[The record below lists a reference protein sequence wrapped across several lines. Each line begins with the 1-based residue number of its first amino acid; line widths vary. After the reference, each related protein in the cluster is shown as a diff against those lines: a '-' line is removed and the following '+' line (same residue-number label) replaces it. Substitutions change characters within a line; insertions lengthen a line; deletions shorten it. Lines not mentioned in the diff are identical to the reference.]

1 MRKKSFIIVLLVLV
15 MSLSIFA
22 CAGGGSHN
30 GGSGDYK
37 FDDYTDFTGDDT
49 SPKLELDEGMT
60 LDGKFDET
68 AWAEADNTLTATSSH
83 STEEEPLVMNVTTHF
98 GEKALYFAFDI
109 TDNTIFVNTGRRQSR
124 NTGVELYLSSIDN
137 FTFGNGAIS
146 VRVTPDGKG
155 GGLIGYYIPSGNA
168 WSETTAKGKYAAA
181 TYIDGEI
188 NSRNGAKGYTVEL
201 ALSYDLI
208 GGKTNAVQ
216 YTASF
221 IQSRVLERDERLDN
235 TFLKG
240 TSYLQP
246 GSWIGVTE
254 NSIIRGDEKYNFLD
268 ENYVVTDADMTVD
281 GKLDDA
287 NWQTLIAEGK
297 GKAITHKA
305 SGITLTTYVHFGEN
319 GVYIGLDSDAKE
331 VWYNAERATKYNT
344 GAEVFISA
352 LGNTVLSS
360 DTALQFRFAVGGNS
374 LRYRANPNAVYPYTS
389 AYVPAKIA
397 GSVKNGG
404 EFNKAVDTENGYN
417 GVDGWQGEIF
427 VPWSA
432 FGATTPEQKS
442 QIAVYNNLYLSK
454 GDAAYNNDTEAR
466 ADGWSYLAPAEQK
479 VWGNGS
485 AEVNPQKS
493 FFRFTK
499 NDGFVFC
506 GVEVPDAVMLKN
518 ADGTF
523 TATLSPRYIDAVTSS
538 AFTTETK
545 EIVGGTFGVPGV
557 PEITADAFTQNEDGS
572 FTMTVSEDAAKKLI
586 GGKQA
591 VFRTDDIE
599 AYFNIEYIDVDSSRF
614 DAGRVKAYINFNG
627 GIDNI
632 IGDGT
637 TFVGRGTPELVKYGT
652 GSAINGYY
660 AANMKK
666 GSVKLNETVG
676 TGSFTMSAMVN
687 GDDIKNYIKS
697 ETEGGYAFII
707 FGTGNVDGNN
717 GFSLRVRKDTL
728 QVKFLGQRNRHDAV
742 LMNVSGWQRWTFLV
756 DRETAGELTYTLYL
770 DNNKVIEKTI
780 SLASD
785 VSLDVEGY
793 NTIGIGAPGCNLDGD
808 GTGGDYTDK
817 SIGLDEYVYMAGTF
831 DSKDML
837 DMIAWAN
844 EANAKYA
851 FSTDN
856 VVFDFNDVTESGYA
870 QQLRVVAYPEDGSA
884 SVNVTDVTFGA
895 EIADYITR
903 AEGADYFTLSIP
915 ADKADEFRA
924 GVRATYTYKGVTRTF
939 TVKYIALE
947 KLYLDVTEISVWK
960 KNKVGDNY
968 VFTVRVYGDSEHN
981 TIVTGA
987 NFGEWNGYATD
998 KGEGVYELTVPA
1010 NVVEGLSSVKN
1021 ITVSKGNATAAD
1033 FNFEYKSFTD
1043 AEIAAIAS
1051 SAEAYYD
1058 FNGNVTDRIGNA
1070 KTAAVK
1076 GSVAYNDENTALK
1089 LTTNVNT
1096 VGANIALGTGDFTM
1110 SFDAKIY
1117 SEFFNGNAGYELV
1130 SSGVDVGNS
1139 KATDVFQFSAH
1150 GDRGVLRI
1158 QIGDNVP
1165 NFYYNNTKGK
1175 LNLDNWQRFTFV
1187 VERGLPCDD
1196 ETQET
1201 VRTTLYLDGVMI
1213 ESKTRLMP
1221 KGAVLG
1227 NGTLYFGGNTTW
1239 TPGKTSE
1246 IDNFTFARR
1255 ALTAREIEG
1264 IDSYYEEIATAA
1276 GWHVDNVTFDFTEV
1290 TDNAPFTTA
1299 VNFTTNGSGAVT
1311 SGATFTG
1318 LPEGV
1323 EITESEG
1330 AYTLNVPYAK
1340 LGELRSGV
1348 TVTATIGGVKRTFVV
1363 KYVAL
1368 EKLYLDKTYVPMWL
1382 KNKSSDDTYKFNIGV
1397 YADSAHTIA
1406 VEGVTFDRWNSSVTY
1421 DSASKTY
1428 AFSAPASDVEN
1439 MTSAVT
1445 VTASKGDAETAEFE
1459 FEYKYLTAAEIAD
1472 IANNAEAYID
1482 FDNGKVIDKIQNK
1495 AYVVA
1500 DREAANIVD
1509 GAKYAGDKY
1518 FAANQKRTSVKL
1530 ATTLGTD
1537 SFTVSMLVN
1546 GADVRKYA
1554 LDDYLN
1560 GVPGAKAGYAFVLV
1574 GTGNVDG
1581 NSGFSVRVRSN
1592 TFQVKIGSTRKDHNA
1607 QLNKITGDWQRWTMT
1622 FDRSTEG
1629 TVKYAIYIDGV
1640 QVVNDSVAYEGSFDV
1655 SGFNTLGIGAPGCNL
1670 DGDGTGGGYTDKSIG
1685 LDDFMFVR
1693 KALSDKQI
1701 EGLDSYYGDV
1711 LKSVGWYVDN
1721 VAFDFTDVATL
1732 PEGTPFATDV
1742 NFTTN
1747 GSGAVTTGA
1756 TFTGLPEGVNISEN
1770 AGVYTLTVPTDK
1782 LDEFKEAV
1790 TVTAKIG
1797 DVERK
1802 FTIKYSPLDKLYL
1815 DKTSVSMW
1823 KKEKTATDN
1832 TYKFTV
1838 GVYADSE
1845 HTIGLDGVTFD
1856 KWNDR
1861 VTYSG
1866 NGIYTFSVLASDV
1879 EGLTSVQNIV
1889 ASRGEGVT
1897 TAEFEFEYLHIT
1909 QDEINAIAKDAK
1921 AYIDFDGDVTD
1932 AIGSNASVARGT
1944 ATYGDATKYEGD
1956 KYFAANQKNTSVK
1969 LATTLGT
1976 GSFTVSMLVN
1986 GADIKSY
1993 ANSGYAFV
2001 LVGTGNV
2008 DGNSGFSVRVRSNT
2022 FQVKIGSTRKD
2033 HNAQLNKITGDW
2045 QRWTMTFDR
2054 STEGTVKYAIYID
2067 GVQVVNDSVAY
2078 EGAFDV
2084 SGFNTLGIGAPGCNL
2099 DGDGTGGGYT
2109 NMAIGIDDFML
2120 INRVITA
2127 NEMEALDSY
2136 YNEIAAAAGWSV
2148 NDVTVKFDEVTAGEN
2163 KTVTLGF
2170 TKYATDA
2177 ITTGAMFTGLPEG
2190 VTISETAG
2198 VYTLTIPYAQLANLK
2213 NGVTVTAKIGSV
2225 ERTFTIKYV
2234 PLEKLYVSTVNFYEY
2249 EIDGGGNVTKSVR
2262 VSADEQGTVG
2272 IAEASFDGLP
2282 TGVTYVAG
2290 ATAGDYVFTVPVDK
2304 INDFVA
2310 AKVTVTYDGVT
2321 ANVNIVYTA
2330 AILKD
2335 TEVYSN
2341 IDTVSTKSSNKQGG
2355 QVFTG
2360 IDLGTDS
2367 FTVAFMADNLNKIAS
2382 GGGGYILFST
2392 GNTDVSKG
2400 INVYANSDKFRFRCA
2415 GVSGNFPIAHNLAQY
2430 TDWTHLAFTFDRS
2443 EAGKLTITA
2452 YVNYVKVGSV
2462 TKVLTADETFTYGD
2476 SKNFVVGSINGEMWA
2491 ESGAMAQTNQYNL
2504 SAAGV
2509 TIYRGV
2515 APIDAV
2521 RTYFDGY
2528 LGGMTIP
2535 ADAVQAKF
2543 TFADGTTANSV
2554 ADSSVTMTKNEN
2566 ATETVVEGKD
2576 GGDDKAIK
2584 INSKSA
2590 YYDVNGFDVST
2601 GSFAVSMDLKMD
2613 FSTALNSNGSGI
2625 VLFATTDP
2633 GATEGFAV
2641 SIRQNTIRVQINGSA
2656 NFLTI
2661 DTDSYTGKWTN
2672 ITVTFVRANGKC
2684 TVNVYVNY
2692 AFAAT
2697 SGAIDFADD
2706 KSLANSEKTGYLGI
2720 GRGTEISGM
2729 TGSNYTD
2736 GAFKWYEDNTHTIDN
2751 VTLISGAMTAENMLA
2766 LRNI

>member
-1 MRKKSFIIVLLVLV
+1 M
-15 MSLSIFA
+15 
-22 CAGGGSHN
+22 
-30 GGSGDYK
+30 
-37 FDDYTDFTGDDT
+37 
-49 SPKLELDEGMT
+49 
-60 LDGKFDET
+60 
-68 AWAEADNTLTATSSH
+68 
-83 STEEEPLVMNVTTHF
+83 
-98 GEKALYFAFDI
+98 
-109 TDNTIFVNTGRRQSR
+109 
-124 NTGVELYLSSIDN
+124 
-137 FTFGNGAIS
+137 
-146 VRVTPDGKG
+146 
-155 GGLIGYYIPSGNA
+155 
-168 WSETTAKGKYAAA
+168 
-181 TYIDGEI
+181 
-188 NSRNGAKGYTVEL
+188 
-201 ALSYDLI
+201 
-208 GGKTNAVQ
+208 
-216 YTASF
+216 
-221 IQSRVLERDERLDN
+221 
-235 TFLKG
+235 
-240 TSYLQP
+240 
-246 GSWIGVTE
+246 
-254 NSIIRGDEKYNFLD
+254 
-268 ENYVVTDADMTVD
+268 
-281 GKLDDA
+281 
-287 NWQTLIAEGK
+287 
-297 GKAITHKA
+297 
-305 SGITLTTYVHFGEN
+305 
-319 GVYIGLDSDAKE
+319 
-331 VWYNAERATKYNT
+331 
-344 GAEVFISA
+344 
-352 LGNTVLSS
+352 
-360 DTALQFRFAVGGNS
+360 
-374 LRYRANPNAVYPYTS
+374 
-389 AYVPAKIA
+389 
-397 GSVKNGG
+397 
-404 EFNKAVDTENGYN
+404 
-417 GVDGWQGEIF
+417 
-427 VPWSA
+427 
-432 FGATTPEQKS
+432 
-442 QIAVYNNLYLSK
+442 
-454 GDAAYNNDTEAR
+454 
-466 ADGWSYLAPAEQK
+466 
-479 VWGNGS
+479 WGNGS

-545 EIVGGTFGVPGV
+545 EIVGGTFGVSGV

-632 IGDGT
+632 IGVGT

-697 ETEGGYAFII
+697 ETVGGYAFVI

-728 QVKFLGQRNRHDAV
+728 QVKFLGQRNQHDAV

-756 DRETAGELTYTLYL
+756 DRETAGKLTYTLYL

-808 GTGGDYTDK
+808 GTGGGYTDK

-831 DSKDML
+831 DFKDML

-844 EANAKYA
+844 EASAKYA

-1130 SSGVDVGNS
+1130 SSGVNVGNS

-1213 ESKTRLMP
+1213 ESKTRSMP

-1299 VNFTTNGSGAVT
+1299 VNFTTNGSGA
-1311 SGATFTG
+1311 
-1318 LPEGV
+1318 
-1323 EITESEG
+1323 I
-1330 AYTLNVPYAK
+1330 
-1340 LGELRSGV
+1340 
-1348 TVTATIGGVKRTFVV
+1348 
-1363 KYVAL
+1363 
-1368 EKLYLDKTYVPMWL
+1368 
-1382 KNKSSDDTYKFNIGV
+1382 
-1397 YADSAHTIA
+1397 
-1406 VEGVTFDRWNSSVTY
+1406 
-1421 DSASKTY
+1421 
-1428 AFSAPASDVEN
+1428 
-1439 MTSAVT
+1439 
-1445 VTASKGDAETAEFE
+1445 
-1459 FEYKYLTAAEIAD
+1459 
-1472 IANNAEAYID
+1472 
-1482 FDNGKVIDKIQNK
+1482 
-1495 AYVVA
+1495 
-1500 DREAANIVD
+1500 
-1509 GAKYAGDKY
+1509 
-1518 FAANQKRTSVKL
+1518 
-1530 ATTLGTD
+1530 
-1537 SFTVSMLVN
+1537 
-1546 GADVRKYA
+1546 
-1554 LDDYLN
+1554 
-1560 GVPGAKAGYAFVLV
+1560 
-1574 GTGNVDG
+1574 
-1581 NSGFSVRVRSN
+1581 
-1592 TFQVKIGSTRKDHNA
+1592 
-1607 QLNKITGDWQRWTMT
+1607 
-1622 FDRSTEG
+1622 
-1629 TVKYAIYIDGV
+1629 
-1640 QVVNDSVAYEGSFDV
+1640 
-1655 SGFNTLGIGAPGCNL
+1655 
-1670 DGDGTGGGYTDKSIG
+1670 
-1685 LDDFMFVR
+1685 
-1693 KALSDKQI
+1693 
-1701 EGLDSYYGDV
+1701 
-1711 LKSVGWYVDN
+1711 
-1721 VAFDFTDVATL
+1721 
-1732 PEGTPFATDV
+1732 
-1742 NFTTN
+1742 
-1747 GSGAVTTGA
+1747 TTGA

-1832 TYKFTV
+1832 NYKFTV

-1897 TAEFEFEYLHIT
+1897 TAGFEFEYLYIT

-1944 ATYGDATKYEGD
+1944 ATYGDGAKYEGD

-1969 LATTLGT
+1969 LSTTLGT

-1993 ANSGYAFV
+1993 AKSGYAFV

-2033 HNAQLNKITGDW
+2033 HSAQLNKITGGW

-2054 STEGTVKYAIYID
+2054 STEGTVKYAIYLD

-2078 EGAFDV
+2078 TGSLDV

-2127 NEMEALDSY
+2127 NEIAALDSY
-2136 YNEIAAAAGWSV
+2136 YTEISAIAGWKV
-2148 NDVTVKFDEVTAGEN
+2148 DDVTVKFDEVTTGED
-2163 KTVTLGF
+2163 KTVNLNIV
-2170 TKYATDA
+2170 KYAAGA
-2177 ITTGAMFTGLPEG
+2177 ITTGATFTGLPEG

-2198 VYTLTIPYAQLANLK
+2198 VYTLTIPYEKLGELK
-2213 NGVTVTAKIGSV
+2213 AGVTVTAKVGVI
-2225 ERTFTIKYV
+2225 ERTFTVKYV
-2234 PLEKLYVSTVNFYEY
+2234 PLDTLYASTVNFYEY
-2249 EIDGGGNVTKSVR
+2249 EIDAGAAVTRTVK
-2262 VSADEQGTVG
+2262 VSADAEGTVS
-2272 IAEASFDGLP
+2272 I
-2282 TGVTYVAG
+2282 AG
-2290 ATAGDYVFTVPVDK
+2290 ATFDNLPDGVTVAAGSTAGEYVLTVPTAK
-2304 INDFVA
+2304 INELVA
-2310 AKVTVTYDGVT
+2310 SPATVSYDGVT
-2321 ANVNIVYTA
+2321 ANVTAVYNA

-2335 TEVYSN
+2335 TAVYSN

-2400 INVYANSDKFRFRCA
+2400 INVYANSSRFRFRCA
-2415 GVSGNFPIAHNLAQY
+2415 GVASNFSINYNVAQH

-2443 EAGKLTITA
+2443 VANKLTITA
-2452 YVNYVKVGSV
+2452 YVNYVKVGS
-2462 TKVLTADETFTYGD
+2462 TTQSLTTDETFTYGER
-2476 SKNFVVGSINGEMWA
+2476 KNFVVGSINGEMWA
-2491 ESGAMAQTNQYNL
+2491 ETGAMANTNQYNL

-2515 APIDAV
+2515 APIANV
-2521 RTYFDGY
+2521 EKYFKDSLYG
-2528 LGGMTIP
+2528 LELQE
-2535 ADAVQAKF
+2535 DAKF

-2554 ADSSVTMTKNEN
+2554 ADSNVTMTVSANK
-2566 ATETVVEGKD
+2566 TQTFVEGKD
-2576 GGDDKAIK
+2576 GGDDKAIQ
-2584 INSKSA
+2584 INSTSA
-2590 YYDVNGFDVST
+2590 YYDVNGFEIST
-2601 GSFAVSMDLKMD
+2601 GSFSVSMDLKMD
-2613 FSTALNSNGSGI
+2613 FINAETSETYELTEKDSGLI
-2625 VLFATTDP
+2625 LFATTDP
-2633 GATEGFAV
+2633 DATSGVSV
-2641 SIRQNTIRVQINGSA
+2641 SIRKNTIRFKVNGVMSTV
-2656 NFLTI
+2656 TI
-2661 DTDSYTGKWTN
+2661 DTDNNLNKWTN
-2672 ITVTFVRANGKC
+2672 ITISFIRGNGLC
-2684 TVNVYVNY
+2684 VANVYVNN
-2692 AFAAT
+2692 AFAGRAVFT
-2697 SGAIDFADD
+2697 VADD
-2706 KSLANSEKTGYLGI
+2706 VSLAGATAGYLGI
-2720 GRGTEISGM
+2720 GSGTAYQYAH
-2729 TGSNYTD
+2729 NV
-2736 GAFKWYEDNTHTIDN
+2736 NHTIDN
-2751 VTLISGAMTAENMLA
+2751 VRLISGKSILGFKDIVA
-2766 LRNI
+2766 

>member
-60 LDGKFDET
+60 LDGKLDET

-146 VRVTPDGKG
+146 VRVTPDGRG
-155 GGLIGYYIPSGNA
+155 GGLIGYYVPSGNA

-297 GKAITHKA
+297 GKTITHKA

-360 DTALQFRFAVGGNS
+360 DTAIQFRFAVGGNS

-389 AYVPAKIA
+389 SYVPAKIA

-404 EFNKAVDTENGYN
+404 EFNKAVDIENGYN

-427 VPWSA
+427 VPWLA

-454 GDAAYNNDTEAR
+454 GDTAYNNDTEAS

-632 IGDGT
+632 IGVGT

-697 ETEGGYAFII
+697 ETVGGYAFVI

-756 DRETAGELTYTLYL
+756 DRETAGKLTYTLYL

-808 GTGGDYTDK
+808 GTGGAYTDK

-831 DSKDML
+831 DFKDML

-939 TVKYIALE
+939 TVRYI
-947 KLYLDVTEISVWK
+947 
-960 KNKVGDNY
+960 
-968 VFTVRVYGDSEHN
+968 
-981 TIVTGA
+981 
-987 NFGEWNGYATD
+987 
-998 KGEGVYELTVPA
+998 
-1010 NVVEGLSSVKN
+1010 
-1021 ITVSKGNATAAD
+1021 
-1033 FNFEYKSFTD
+1033 
-1043 AEIAAIAS
+1043 
-1051 SAEAYYD
+1051 
-1058 FNGNVTDRIGNA
+1058 
-1070 KTAAVK
+1070 
-1076 GSVAYNDENTALK
+1076 
-1089 LTTNVNT
+1089 
-1096 VGANIALGTGDFTM
+1096 
-1110 SFDAKIY
+1110 
-1117 SEFFNGNAGYELV
+1117 
-1130 SSGVDVGNS
+1130 
-1139 KATDVFQFSAH
+1139 
-1150 GDRGVLRI
+1150 
-1158 QIGDNVP
+1158 
-1165 NFYYNNTKGK
+1165 
-1175 LNLDNWQRFTFV
+1175 
-1187 VERGLPCDD
+1187 
-1196 ETQET
+1196 
-1201 VRTTLYLDGVMI
+1201 
-1213 ESKTRLMP
+1213 
-1221 KGAVLG
+1221 
-1227 NGTLYFGGNTTW
+1227 
-1239 TPGKTSE
+1239 
-1246 IDNFTFARR
+1246 
-1255 ALTAREIEG
+1255 
-1264 IDSYYEEIATAA
+1264 
-1276 GWHVDNVTFDFTEV
+1276 
-1290 TDNAPFTTA
+1290 
-1299 VNFTTNGSGAVT
+1299 
-1311 SGATFTG
+1311 
-1318 LPEGV
+1318 
-1323 EITESEG
+1323 
-1330 AYTLNVPYAK
+1330 
-1340 LGELRSGV
+1340 
-1348 TVTATIGGVKRTFVV
+1348 
-1363 KYVAL
+1363 AL

-1459 FEYKYLTAAEIAD
+1459 FDYKYLTAAEIAD

-1530 ATTLGTD
+1530 ATTLGTG

-1560 GVPGAKAGYAFVLV
+1560 GVPGAKAGYAFVLF

-1581 NSGFSVRVRSN
+1581 ANGFTVRVRKD
-1592 TFQVKIGSTRKDHNA
+1592 TVQVKVGGTSKGYSSA
-1607 QLNKITGDWQRWTMT
+1607 VSKITDNWQRWSVT

-1629 TVKYAIYIDGV
+1629 TVKYVVYIDGV
-1640 QVVNDSVAYEGSFDV
+1640 AVITDSVAYTGSFDV
-1655 SGFNTLGIGAPGCNL
+1655 SGYNTLGIGAPGC
-1670 DGDGTGGGYTDKSIG
+1670 
-1685 LDDFMFVR
+1685 
-1693 KALSDKQI
+1693 
-1701 EGLDSYYGDV
+1701 
-1711 LKSVGWYVDN
+1711 
-1721 VAFDFTDVATL
+1721 
-1732 PEGTPFATDV
+1732 
-1742 NFTTN
+1742 
-1747 GSGAVTTGA
+1747 
-1756 TFTGLPEGVNISEN
+1756 
-1770 AGVYTLTVPTDK
+1770 
-1782 LDEFKEAV
+1782 
-1790 TVTAKIG
+1790 
-1797 DVERK
+1797 
-1802 FTIKYSPLDKLYL
+1802 
-1815 DKTSVSMW
+1815 
-1823 KKEKTATDN
+1823 
-1832 TYKFTV
+1832 
-1838 GVYADSE
+1838 
-1845 HTIGLDGVTFD
+1845 GLDGG
-1856 KWNDR
+1856 
-1861 VTYSG
+1861 TY
-1866 NGIYTFSVLASDV
+1866 
-1879 EGLTSVQNIV
+1879 
-1889 ASRGEGVT
+1889 
-1897 TAEFEFEYLHIT
+1897 
-1909 QDEINAIAKDAK
+1909 
-1921 AYIDFDGDVTD
+1921 TD
-1932 AIGSNASVARGT
+1932 MS
-1944 ATYGDATKYEGD
+1944 
-1956 KYFAANQKNTSVK
+1956 
-1969 LATTLGT
+1969 
-1976 GSFTVSMLVN
+1976 
-1986 GADIKSY
+1986 
-1993 ANSGYAFV
+1993 
-2001 LVGTGNV
+2001 
-2008 DGNSGFSVRVRSNT
+2008 
-2022 FQVKIGSTRKD
+2022 
-2033 HNAQLNKITGDW
+2033 
-2045 QRWTMTFDR
+2045 
-2054 STEGTVKYAIYID
+2054 
-2067 GVQVVNDSVAY
+2067 
-2078 EGAFDV
+2078 
-2084 SGFNTLGIGAPGCNL
+2084 
-2099 DGDGTGGGYT
+2099 
-2109 NMAIGIDDFML
+2109 IGIDDFML

-2310 AKVTVTYDGVT
+2310 ATVTVTYDGVT
-2321 ANVNIVYTA
+2321 ANVTAVYNA

-2335 TEVYSN
+2335 TAVYSN

-2535 ADAVQAKF
+2535 ADVVQAKF

-2554 ADSSVTMTKNEN
+2554 EGSSVTMALNAN

-2576 GGDDKAIK
+2576 GGTDKAVQ
-2584 INSKSA
+2584 INSKTS

>member
-1 MRKKSFIIVLLVLV
+1 M
-15 MSLSIFA
+15 
-22 CAGGGSHN
+22 
-30 GGSGDYK
+30 
-37 FDDYTDFTGDDT
+37 
-49 SPKLELDEGMT
+49 
-60 LDGKFDET
+60 
-68 AWAEADNTLTATSSH
+68 AD
-83 STEEEPLVMNVTTHF
+83 V
-98 GEKALYFAFDI
+98 
-109 TDNTIFVNTGRRQSR
+109 
-124 NTGVELYLSSIDN
+124 
-137 FTFGNGAIS
+137 
-146 VRVTPDGKG
+146 
-155 GGLIGYYIPSGNA
+155 
-168 WSETTAKGKYAAA
+168 
-181 TYIDGEI
+181 
-188 NSRNGAKGYTVEL
+188 
-201 ALSYDLI
+201 
-208 GGKTNAVQ
+208 
-216 YTASF
+216 
-221 IQSRVLERDERLDN
+221 
-235 TFLKG
+235 
-240 TSYLQP
+240 
-246 GSWIGVTE
+246 
-254 NSIIRGDEKYNFLD
+254 
-268 ENYVVTDADMTVD
+268 
-281 GKLDDA
+281 
-287 NWQTLIAEGK
+287 IAEGK
-297 GKAITHKA
+297 GKTITHKA

-360 DTALQFRFAVGGNS
+360 DTAIQFRFAVGGNS

-389 AYVPAKIA
+389 SYVPAKIA

-591 VFRTDDIE
+591 VFMTDDIE
-599 AYFNIEYIDVDSSRF
+599 ACFNIEYIDIDSSRF

-697 ETEGGYAFII
+697 ETVGGYAFVI

-728 QVKFLGQRNRHDAV
+728 QVKFLGQRNQHDAV

-756 DRETAGELTYTLYL
+756 DRETAGKLTYTLYL

-808 GTGGDYTDK
+808 GTGGGYTDK

-831 DSKDML
+831 DFKDML

-915 ADKADEFRA
+915 ADKADEFRD

-939 TVKYIALE
+939 TVRYIALE

-968 VFTVRVYGDSEHN
+968 VFTVRVYG
-981 TIVTGA
+981 
-987 NFGEWNGYATD
+987 
-998 KGEGVYELTVPA
+998 
-1010 NVVEGLSSVKN
+1010 
-1021 ITVSKGNATAAD
+1021 
-1033 FNFEYKSFTD
+1033 
-1043 AEIAAIAS
+1043 
-1051 SAEAYYD
+1051 
-1058 FNGNVTDRIGNA
+1058 
-1070 KTAAVK
+1070 
-1076 GSVAYNDENTALK
+1076 
-1089 LTTNVNT
+1089 
-1096 VGANIALGTGDFTM
+1096 
-1110 SFDAKIY
+1110 
-1117 SEFFNGNAGYELV
+1117 
-1130 SSGVDVGNS
+1130 
-1139 KATDVFQFSAH
+1139 
-1150 GDRGVLRI
+1150 
-1158 QIGDNVP
+1158 
-1165 NFYYNNTKGK
+1165 
-1175 LNLDNWQRFTFV
+1175 
-1187 VERGLPCDD
+1187 
-1196 ETQET
+1196 
-1201 VRTTLYLDGVMI
+1201 
-1213 ESKTRLMP
+1213 
-1221 KGAVLG
+1221 
-1227 NGTLYFGGNTTW
+1227 
-1239 TPGKTSE
+1239 
-1246 IDNFTFARR
+1246 
-1255 ALTAREIEG
+1255 
-1264 IDSYYEEIATAA
+1264 
-1276 GWHVDNVTFDFTEV
+1276 
-1290 TDNAPFTTA
+1290 
-1299 VNFTTNGSGAVT
+1299 
-1311 SGATFTG
+1311 
-1318 LPEGV
+1318 
-1323 EITESEG
+1323 
-1330 AYTLNVPYAK
+1330 
-1340 LGELRSGV
+1340 
-1348 TVTATIGGVKRTFVV
+1348 
-1363 KYVAL
+1363 
-1368 EKLYLDKTYVPMWL
+1368 
-1382 KNKSSDDTYKFNIGV
+1382 
-1397 YADSAHTIA
+1397 DSAHTIA

-1495 AYVVA
+1495 AYVIA

-1530 ATTLGTD
+1530 ATTLGTG

-1560 GVPGAKAGYAFVLV
+1560 GVPGAKAGYAFVLF

-1581 NSGFSVRVRSN
+1581 ANGFTVRVRKD
-1592 TFQVKIGSTRKDHNA
+1592 TVQVKVGGTSKGYSSA
-1607 QLNKITGDWQRWTMT
+1607 VSKITDNWQRWSVT

-1629 TVKYAIYIDGV
+1629 TVKYAIYFDGV
-1640 QVVNDSVAYEGSFDV
+1640 QVVNDSVAYTGSLDV
-1655 SGFNTLGIGAPGCNL
+1655 SGFNTLGIGAPGCEI
-1670 DGDGTGGGYTDKSIG
+1670 DKYSYTDKSIG

-1701 EGLDSYYGDV
+1701 GGLDSYYGDV

-1721 VAFDFTDVATL
+1721 LSFDFADVATL

-1782 LDEFKEAV
+1782 LDTFKEAV

-1832 TYKFTV
+1832 TYKFNI

-1879 EGLTSVQNIV
+1879 EALTSVQNIV

-1897 TAEFEFEYLHIT
+1897 TAEFEFEYLYIT

-1932 AIGSNASVARGT
+1932 AIGDNASVARGT

-1993 ANSGYAFV
+1993 AKSGYAFV

-2033 HNAQLNKITGDW
+2033 HSAQLNKITGGW

-2054 STEGTVKYAIYID
+2054 STEGTVKYAIYLD

-2078 EGAFDV
+2078 TGSLDV

-2127 NEMEALDSY
+2127 NEIAALDSY
-2136 YNEIAAAAGWSV
+2136 YTEISAIAGWKV
-2148 NDVTVKFDEVTAGEN
+2148 DDVTVKFDEVTIGED
-2163 KTVTLGF
+2163 KTVNLNIV
-2170 TKYATDA
+2170 KYAAGA
-2177 ITTGAMFTGLPEG
+2177 ITTGATFTGLPEG

-2198 VYTLTIPYAQLANLK
+2198 VYTLTIPYEKLGDLK
-2213 NGVTVTAKIGSV
+2213 AGVTVTAKVGVI
-2225 ERTFTIKYV
+2225 ERTFTVKYV
-2234 PLEKLYVSTVNFYEY
+2234 SLDTLYASTVNFYEY
-2249 EIDGGGNVTKSVR
+2249 EIDAGAAVTRTVK
-2262 VSADEQGTVG
+2262 VSADAEGTVS
-2272 IAEASFDGLP
+2272 I
-2282 TGVTYVAG
+2282 AG
-2290 ATAGDYVFTVPVDK
+2290 ATFDNLPDGVTVAAGSTAGEYVLTVPTAK
-2304 INDFVA
+2304 INELVA
-2310 AKVTVTYDGVT
+2310 SPATVSYDGVT
-2321 ANVNIVYTA
+2321 ANVIAVYNA

-2335 TEVYSN
+2335 TAVYSN

-2400 INVYANSDKFRFRCA
+2400 INVYANSSRFRFRCA
-2415 GVSGNFPIAHNLAQY
+2415 GVASNFSINYNVAQH

-2443 EAGKLTITA
+2443 VANKLTITA
-2452 YVNYVKVGSV
+2452 YVNYVKVGS
-2462 TKVLTADETFTYGD
+2462 TTQSLTTDETFTYGE

-2554 ADSSVTMTKNEN
+2554 EGSSVTMALNAN

-2576 GGDDKAIK
+2576 GGTDKAIK

-2613 FSTALNSNGSGI
+2613 FSTALTENGSGI

-2633 GATEGFAV
+2633 GSASGIAV
-2641 SIRQNTIRVQINGSA
+2641 TIRKNTFRVRINGETK
-2656 NFLTI
+2656 FLAPN
-2661 DTDSYTGKWTN
+2661 TDSYTGKWTN
-2672 ITVTFVRANGKC
+2672 VTVAVVRADGKC
-2684 TVNVYVNY
+2684 TINVYFNH
-2692 AFAAT
+2692 ALAAT
-2697 SGAIDFADD
+2697 SGAFSLADTV
-2706 KSLANSEKTGYLGI
+2706 SLANSEKDGYFGI
-2720 GRGTEISGM
+2720 GKGVEISGS
-2729 TGSNYTD
+2729 TGTDYTD

-2751 VTLISGAMTAENMLA
+2751 VTLISGAMTDKNVLA

>member
-60 LDGKFDET
+60 LDGKLDET

-98 GEKALYFAFDI
+98 GEKALYFAFDV

-155 GGLIGYYIPSGNA
+155 GGLIGYYVPSGNA

-297 GKAITHKA
+297 GKTITHKA

-454 GDAAYNNDTEAR
+454 GDTAYNNDTEAR

-632 IGDGT
+632 IGVGT

-697 ETEGGYAFII
+697 ETVGGYAFVI

-728 QVKFLGQRNRHDAV
+728 QVKFLGQRNQHDAV

-756 DRETAGELTYTLYL
+756 DRETAGKLTYTLYL

-808 GTGGDYTDK
+808 GTGGGYTDK

-831 DSKDML
+831 DFKDML

-844 EANAKYA
+844 EASAKYA

-1043 AEIAAIAS
+1043 AEIAAIATD
-1051 SAEAYYD
+1051 AEAYYD

-1130 SSGVDVGNS
+1130 SSGVNVGNS

-1213 ESKTRLMP
+1213 ESKTRSMP

-1276 GWHVDNVTFDFTEV
+1276 GWKVD
-1290 TDNAPFTTA
+1290 
-1299 VNFTTNGSGAVT
+1299 
-1311 SGATFTG
+1311 
-1318 LPEGV
+1318 
-1323 EITESEG
+1323 
-1330 AYTLNVPYAK
+1330 
-1340 LGELRSGV
+1340 
-1348 TVTATIGGVKRTFVV
+1348 
-1363 KYVAL
+1363 
-1368 EKLYLDKTYVPMWL
+1368 
-1382 KNKSSDDTYKFNIGV
+1382 
-1397 YADSAHTIA
+1397 
-1406 VEGVTFDRWNSSVTY
+1406 
-1421 DSASKTY
+1421 
-1428 AFSAPASDVEN
+1428 
-1439 MTSAVT
+1439 
-1445 VTASKGDAETAEFE
+1445 
-1459 FEYKYLTAAEIAD
+1459 
-1472 IANNAEAYID
+1472 
-1482 FDNGKVIDKIQNK
+1482 
-1495 AYVVA
+1495 
-1500 DREAANIVD
+1500 
-1509 GAKYAGDKY
+1509 
-1518 FAANQKRTSVKL
+1518 
-1530 ATTLGTD
+1530 
-1537 SFTVSMLVN
+1537 
-1546 GADVRKYA
+1546 
-1554 LDDYLN
+1554 
-1560 GVPGAKAGYAFVLV
+1560 
-1574 GTGNVDG
+1574 
-1581 NSGFSVRVRSN
+1581 
-1592 TFQVKIGSTRKDHNA
+1592 
-1607 QLNKITGDWQRWTMT
+1607 
-1622 FDRSTEG
+1622 
-1629 TVKYAIYIDGV
+1629 
-1640 QVVNDSVAYEGSFDV
+1640 
-1655 SGFNTLGIGAPGCNL
+1655 
-1670 DGDGTGGGYTDKSIG
+1670 
-1685 LDDFMFVR
+1685 
-1693 KALSDKQI
+1693 
-1701 EGLDSYYGDV
+1701 
-1711 LKSVGWYVDN
+1711 
-1721 VAFDFTDVATL
+1721 
-1732 PEGTPFATDV
+1732 
-1742 NFTTN
+1742 
-1747 GSGAVTTGA
+1747 
-1756 TFTGLPEGVNISEN
+1756 
-1770 AGVYTLTVPTDK
+1770 
-1782 LDEFKEAV
+1782 
-1790 TVTAKIG
+1790 
-1797 DVERK
+1797 
-1802 FTIKYSPLDKLYL
+1802 
-1815 DKTSVSMW
+1815 
-1823 KKEKTATDN
+1823 
-1832 TYKFTV
+1832 
-1838 GVYADSE
+1838 
-1845 HTIGLDGVTFD
+1845 
-1856 KWNDR
+1856 
-1861 VTYSG
+1861 
-1866 NGIYTFSVLASDV
+1866 
-1879 EGLTSVQNIV
+1879 
-1889 ASRGEGVT
+1889 
-1897 TAEFEFEYLHIT
+1897 
-1909 QDEINAIAKDAK
+1909 
-1921 AYIDFDGDVTD
+1921 
-1932 AIGSNASVARGT
+1932 
-1944 ATYGDATKYEGD
+1944 
-1956 KYFAANQKNTSVK
+1956 
-1969 LATTLGT
+1969 
-1976 GSFTVSMLVN
+1976 
-1986 GADIKSY
+1986 
-1993 ANSGYAFV
+1993 
-2001 LVGTGNV
+2001 
-2008 DGNSGFSVRVRSNT
+2008 
-2022 FQVKIGSTRKD
+2022 
-2033 HNAQLNKITGDW
+2033 
-2045 QRWTMTFDR
+2045 
-2054 STEGTVKYAIYID
+2054 
-2067 GVQVVNDSVAY
+2067 
-2078 EGAFDV
+2078 
-2084 SGFNTLGIGAPGCNL
+2084 
-2099 DGDGTGGGYT
+2099 
-2109 NMAIGIDDFML
+2109 
-2120 INRVITA
+2120 
-2127 NEMEALDSY
+2127 
-2136 YNEIAAAAGWSV
+2136 
-2148 NDVTVKFDEVTAGEN
+2148 DVTVKFDEVTTGED
-2163 KTVTLGF
+2163 KTVNLNIV
-2170 TKYATDA
+2170 KYAAGA
-2177 ITTGAMFTGLPEG
+2177 ITTGATFTGLPEG

-2198 VYTLTIPYAQLANLK
+2198 AYTLTIPYEKLGDLK
-2213 NGVTVTAKIGSV
+2213 TGVTVTAKVGVI
-2225 ERTFTIKYV
+2225 ERTFTVKYV
-2234 PLEKLYVSTVNFYEY
+2234 PLDTLYASTVNFYEY
-2249 EIDGGGNVTKSVR
+2249 EIDAGAAVTRTVK
-2262 VSADEQGTVG
+2262 VSADAEGTVS
-2272 IAEASFDGLP
+2272 I
-2282 TGVTYVAG
+2282 AG
-2290 ATAGDYVFTVPVDK
+2290 ATFDNLPDGVTVAAGSTAGEYVLTVPTAK
-2304 INDFVA
+2304 INELVA
-2310 AKVTVTYDGVT
+2310 SPAIVSYDGVT
-2321 ANVNIVYTA
+2321 ANVTAVYNA

-2335 TEVYSN
+2335 TAVYSN

-2400 INVYANSDKFRFRCA
+2400 INVYANSSRFRFRCA
-2415 GVSGNFPIAHNLAQY
+2415 GVSGNFQIAHNLAQY

-2443 EAGKLTITA
+2443 VANKLTITA
-2452 YVNYVKVGSV
+2452 YVNYVKVGS
-2462 TKVLTADETFTYGD
+2462 TTQSLTTDETFTYGE

-2491 ESGAMAQTNQYNL
+2491 ETGAMANTNQYNL

-2515 APIDAV
+2515 APIGAV
-2521 RTYFDGY
+2521 QTYFENY
-2528 LGGMTIP
+2528 LDGMTLP
-2535 ADAVQAKF
+2535 VDALQAKF

-2554 ADSSVTMTKNEN
+2554 EGSSVTMTKNEN
-2566 ATETVVEGKD
+2566 ATETIVDGKD
-2576 GGDDKAIK
+2576 GGTDKAIK

-2613 FSTALNSNGSGI
+2613 FSTALTENGSGI

-2633 GATEGFAV
+2633 GSASGIAV
-2641 SIRQNTIRVQINGSA
+2641 TIRKNTFRVRINGETK
-2656 NFLTI
+2656 FLAPN
-2661 DTDSYTGKWTN
+2661 TDSYTGKWTN
-2672 ITVTFVRANGKC
+2672 VTVAVVRADGKC
-2684 TVNVYVNY
+2684 TINVYFNH
-2692 AFAAT
+2692 ALAAT
-2697 SGAIDFADD
+2697 SGAFSLADTV
-2706 KSLANSEKTGYLGI
+2706 SLANSEKDGYFGI
-2720 GRGTEISGM
+2720 GKGVEISGS
-2729 TGSNYTD
+2729 TGTDYTD

-2751 VTLISGAMTAENMLA
+2751 VTLISGAMTDKNVLA

>member
-60 LDGKFDET
+60 LDGKLDET
-68 AWAEADNTLTATSSH
+68 AWAEADNTLTATSPH

-146 VRVTPDGKG
+146 VRVTPDGRG

-254 NSIIRGDEKYNFLD
+254 NSIMRGDEKYNFLD
-268 ENYVVTDADMTVD
+268 ENYVVIDADMTVD

-297 GKAITHKA
+297 GKTITHKA

-360 DTALQFRFAVGGNS
+360 DTAIQFRFAVGGNS

-389 AYVPAKIA
+389 SYVPAKIA

-454 GDAAYNNDTEAR
+454 GDTAYNNDTEAR

-697 ETEGGYAFII
+697 ETVGGYAFVI

-728 QVKFLGQRNRHDAV
+728 QVKFLGQRNQHDAV

-756 DRETAGELTYTLYL
+756 DRETAGKLTYTLYL

-808 GTGGDYTDK
+808 GTGGGYTDK

-831 DSKDML
+831 DFKDML

-981 TIVTGA
+981 AIVTGA

-1058 FNGNVTDRIGNA
+1058 FNGNIADRIGNA

-1213 ESKTRLMP
+1213 ESKTRSMP

-1246 IDNFTFARR
+1246 IDNFTLVRK
-1255 ALTAREIEG
+1255 ALTDKEIEG
-1264 IDSYYEEIATAA
+1264 LDGYYTEIVKAA

-1290 TDNAPFTTA
+1290 TDNAPFTA
-1299 VNFTTNGSGAVT
+1299 FVNFTTNGSGANIF
-1311 SGATFTG
+1311 GATFTG

-1323 EITESEG
+1323 TITESISAPG
-1330 AYTLNVPYAK
+1330 TYTLNVPYAK

-1368 EKLYLDKTYVPMWL
+1368 EKLYIDKTSVSMW
-1382 KNKSSDDTYKFNIGV
+1382 KIQKSADNIYKFNIGV

-1428 AFSAPASDVEN
+1428 AFSAPASEVEN

-1459 FEYKYLTAAEIAD
+1459 FEYKYLTAAEIAA
-1472 IANNAEAYID
+1472 IASKTEAYYD
-1482 FDNGKVIDKIQNK
+1482 FNGNITDKIQGTATAAVK
-1495 AYVVA
+1495 G
-1500 DREAANIVD
+1500 EAIYSDHD
-1509 GAKYAGDKY
+1509 GENTALKVTCKTNTVG
-1518 FAANQKRTSVKL
+1518 
-1530 ATTLGTD
+1530 ATITPGTD
-1537 SFTVSMLVN
+1537 SFTMSFDAKIYSEHFSGDAGYELVTSTGN
-1546 GADVRKYA
+1546 
-1554 LDDYLN
+1554 DDGQPSTFQFSAHGKN
-1560 GVPGAKAGYAFVLV
+1560 GVLRIQV
-1574 GTGNVDG
+1574 GRNDG
-1581 NSGFSVRVRSN
+1581 NSYF
-1592 TFQVKIGSTRKDHNA
+1592 
-1607 QLNKITGDWQRWTMT
+1607 NKTKGKLKLDQWQRFTLVVQRNAGRDEEHAT
-1622 FDRSTEG
+1622 KAQRYNADGSYNGSVSVTNSYSTPEKVLV
-1629 TVKYAIYIDGV
+1629 TLYIDGV
-1640 QVVNDSVAYEGSFDV
+1640 KIETVERWFSDGQS
-1655 SGFNTLGIGAPGCNL
+1655 LGNGTIYFGGNL
-1670 DGDGTGGGYTDKSIG
+1670 GRTTKTSEIDNFT
-1685 LDDFMFVR
+1685 FVR
-1693 KALSDKQI
+1693 KAL
-1701 EGLDSYYGDV
+1701 
-1711 LKSVGWYVDN
+1711 
-1721 VAFDFTDVATL
+1721 TD
-1732 PEGTPFATDV
+1732 
-1742 NFTTN
+1742 
-1747 GSGAVTTGA
+1747 
-1756 TFTGLPEGVNISEN
+1756 
-1770 AGVYTLTVPTDK
+1770 
-1782 LDEFKEAV
+1782 
-1790 TVTAKIG
+1790 
-1797 DVERK
+1797 R
-1802 FTIKYSPLDKLYL
+1802 
-1815 DKTSVSMW
+1815 
-1823 KKEKTATDN
+1823 
-1832 TYKFTV
+1832 
-1838 GVYADSE
+1838 
-1845 HTIGLDGVTFD
+1845 
-1856 KWNDR
+1856 
-1861 VTYSG
+1861 
-1866 NGIYTFSVLASDV
+1866 
-1879 EGLTSVQNIV
+1879 
-1889 ASRGEGVT
+1889 
-1897 TAEFEFEYLHIT
+1897 
-1909 QDEINAIAKDAK
+1909 EIA
-1921 AYIDFDGDVTD
+1921 
-1932 AIGSNASVARGT
+1932 
-1944 ATYGDATKYEGD
+1944 
-1956 KYFAANQKNTSVK
+1956 
-1969 LATTLGT
+1969 
-1976 GSFTVSMLVN
+1976 
-1986 GADIKSY
+1986 
-1993 ANSGYAFV
+1993 
-2001 LVGTGNV
+2001 
-2008 DGNSGFSVRVRSNT
+2008 
-2022 FQVKIGSTRKD
+2022 
-2033 HNAQLNKITGDW
+2033 
-2045 QRWTMTFDR
+2045 
-2054 STEGTVKYAIYID
+2054 
-2067 GVQVVNDSVAY
+2067 
-2078 EGAFDV
+2078 
-2084 SGFNTLGIGAPGCNL
+2084 
-2099 DGDGTGGGYT
+2099 
-2109 NMAIGIDDFML
+2109 
-2120 INRVITA
+2120 
-2127 NEMEALDSY
+2127 ALDSY
-2136 YNEIAAAAGWSV
+2136 YTEISAIAGWKV
-2148 NDVTVKFDEVTAGEN
+2148 DDVTVKFDEVTTGED
-2163 KTVTLGF
+2163 KTVNLNIV
-2170 TKYATDA
+2170 KYAAGA
-2177 ITTGAMFTGLPEG
+2177 ITTGATFTGLPEG

-2198 VYTLTIPYAQLANLK
+2198 AYTLTIPYEKLGDLK
-2213 NGVTVTAKIGSV
+2213 AGVTVTAKVGVI
-2225 ERTFTIKYV
+2225 ERTFTVKYV
-2234 PLEKLYVSTVNFYEY
+2234 SLDTLYASTVNFYEY
-2249 EIDGGGNVTKSVR
+2249 EIDAGAAVTRTVK
-2262 VSADEQGTVG
+2262 VSADAEGTVS
-2272 IAEASFDGLP
+2272 I
-2282 TGVTYVAG
+2282 AG
-2290 ATAGDYVFTVPVDK
+2290 ATFDNLPDGVTVAAGSTAGEYVLTVPTAK
-2304 INDFVA
+2304 INELVA
-2310 AKVTVTYDGVT
+2310 SPATVSYDGVT
-2321 ANVNIVYTA
+2321 ANVTAVYNA

-2335 TEVYSN
+2335 TAVYSN

-2491 ESGAMAQTNQYNL
+2491 ETGAMANTNQYNL
-2504 SAAGV
+2504 SATGV

-2554 ADSSVTMTKNEN
+2554 EGSSVTMALNAN

-2576 GGDDKAIK
+2576 GGTDKAIK

-2613 FSTALNSNGSGI
+2613 FVNAGTSETYELTANGSGI
-2625 VLFATTDP
+2625 ILFATTDP
-2633 GATEGFAV
+2633 DATSGMAV
-2641 SIRQNTIRVQINGSA
+2641 SIRKNTIRVKVNGEYKTV
-2656 NFLTI
+2656 TI
-2661 DTDSYTGKWTN
+2661 DTDNNLNKWTN
-2672 ITVTFVRANGKC
+2672 IAVIFTRGNGKC
-2684 TVNVYVNY
+2684 VANVYVNNAY
-2692 AFAAT
+2692 KGNAAFT
-2697 SGAIDFADD
+2697 VADNV
-2706 KSLANSEKTGYLGI
+2706 SLAGTTAGYIGI
-2720 GRGTEISGM
+2720 GSGTV
-2729 TGSNYTD
+2729 YKWATD
-2736 GAFKWYEDNTHTIDN
+2736 VTHTIDN
-2751 VTLISGAMTAENMLA
+2751 VTLKM
-2766 LRNI
+2766 

>member
-22 CAGGGSHN
+22 CAGGGNHN

-60 LDGKFDET
+60 LDGKLDET
-68 AWAEADNTLTATSSH
+68 AWAEADNTLTATSPH

-98 GEKALYFAFDI
+98 GEKALYFAFDV

-146 VRVTPDGKG
+146 VRVTPDGRG
-155 GGLIGYYIPSGNA
+155 GGLIGYYVPSGNA

-297 GKAITHKA
+297 GKTITHKA

-454 GDAAYNNDTEAR
+454 GDTAYNNDTEAR

-557 PEITADAFTQNEDGS
+557 PEITADAFAQNEDGS

-632 IGDGT
+632 IGVGT

-697 ETEGGYAFII
+697 ETVGGYAFVI

-728 QVKFLGQRNRHDAV
+728 QVKFLGQRNQHDAV

-756 DRETAGELTYTLYL
+756 DRETAGKLTYTLYL

-808 GTGGDYTDK
+808 GTGGGYTDK

-831 DSKDML
+831 DFKDML

-856 VVFDFNDVTESGYA
+856 VVFDFNDMTESGYA

-968 VFTVRVYGDSEHN
+968 VFTVRVYGDSEH
-981 TIVTGA
+981 
-987 NFGEWNGYATD
+987 
-998 KGEGVYELTVPA
+998 
-1010 NVVEGLSSVKN
+1010 
-1021 ITVSKGNATAAD
+1021 
-1033 FNFEYKSFTD
+1033 
-1043 AEIAAIAS
+1043 
-1051 SAEAYYD
+1051 
-1058 FNGNVTDRIGNA
+1058 
-1070 KTAAVK
+1070 
-1076 GSVAYNDENTALK
+1076 
-1089 LTTNVNT
+1089 
-1096 VGANIALGTGDFTM
+1096 
-1110 SFDAKIY
+1110 
-1117 SEFFNGNAGYELV
+1117 
-1130 SSGVDVGNS
+1130 
-1139 KATDVFQFSAH
+1139 
-1150 GDRGVLRI
+1150 
-1158 QIGDNVP
+1158 
-1165 NFYYNNTKGK
+1165 
-1175 LNLDNWQRFTFV
+1175 
-1187 VERGLPCDD
+1187 
-1196 ETQET
+1196 
-1201 VRTTLYLDGVMI
+1201 
-1213 ESKTRLMP
+1213 
-1221 KGAVLG
+1221 
-1227 NGTLYFGGNTTW
+1227 
-1239 TPGKTSE
+1239 
-1246 IDNFTFARR
+1246 
-1255 ALTAREIEG
+1255 
-1264 IDSYYEEIATAA
+1264 
-1276 GWHVDNVTFDFTEV
+1276 
-1290 TDNAPFTTA
+1290 
-1299 VNFTTNGSGAVT
+1299 
-1311 SGATFTG
+1311 
-1318 LPEGV
+1318 
-1323 EITESEG
+1323 
-1330 AYTLNVPYAK
+1330 
-1340 LGELRSGV
+1340 
-1348 TVTATIGGVKRTFVV
+1348 
-1363 KYVAL
+1363 
-1368 EKLYLDKTYVPMWL
+1368 
-1382 KNKSSDDTYKFNIGV
+1382 
-1397 YADSAHTIA
+1397 
-1406 VEGVTFDRWNSSVTY
+1406 
-1421 DSASKTY
+1421 
-1428 AFSAPASDVEN
+1428 
-1439 MTSAVT
+1439 
-1445 VTASKGDAETAEFE
+1445 
-1459 FEYKYLTAAEIAD
+1459 
-1472 IANNAEAYID
+1472 
-1482 FDNGKVIDKIQNK
+1482 
-1495 AYVVA
+1495 
-1500 DREAANIVD
+1500 
-1509 GAKYAGDKY
+1509 
-1518 FAANQKRTSVKL
+1518 
-1530 ATTLGTD
+1530 
-1537 SFTVSMLVN
+1537 
-1546 GADVRKYA
+1546 
-1554 LDDYLN
+1554 
-1560 GVPGAKAGYAFVLV
+1560 
-1574 GTGNVDG
+1574 
-1581 NSGFSVRVRSN
+1581 
-1592 TFQVKIGSTRKDHNA
+1592 
-1607 QLNKITGDWQRWTMT
+1607 
-1622 FDRSTEG
+1622 
-1629 TVKYAIYIDGV
+1629 
-1640 QVVNDSVAYEGSFDV
+1640 
-1655 SGFNTLGIGAPGCNL
+1655 
-1670 DGDGTGGGYTDKSIG
+1670 
-1685 LDDFMFVR
+1685 
-1693 KALSDKQI
+1693 
-1701 EGLDSYYGDV
+1701 
-1711 LKSVGWYVDN
+1711 
-1721 VAFDFTDVATL
+1721 
-1732 PEGTPFATDV
+1732 
-1742 NFTTN
+1742 
-1747 GSGAVTTGA
+1747 
-1756 TFTGLPEGVNISEN
+1756 
-1770 AGVYTLTVPTDK
+1770 
-1782 LDEFKEAV
+1782 
-1790 TVTAKIG
+1790 
-1797 DVERK
+1797 
-1802 FTIKYSPLDKLYL
+1802 
-1815 DKTSVSMW
+1815 
-1823 KKEKTATDN
+1823 
-1832 TYKFTV
+1832 
-1838 GVYADSE
+1838 
-1845 HTIGLDGVTFD
+1845 TIGLDGVTFD

-1897 TAEFEFEYLHIT
+1897 TAEFEFEYKYIT
-1909 QDEINAIAKDAK
+1909 QNEINAIAKDAK

-1993 ANSGYAFV
+1993 AKSGYAFV

-2033 HNAQLNKITGDW
+2033 HSAQLNKITGGW

-2054 STEGTVKYAIYID
+2054 STEGTVKYAIYLD

-2078 EGAFDV
+2078 TDSLDV
-2084 SGFNTLGIGAPGCNL
+2084 SGFNTLGIGAPGCSL

-2127 NEMEALDSY
+2127 NEIAALDSY
-2136 YNEIAAAAGWSV
+2136 YTEISAIAGWKV
-2148 NDVTVKFDEVTAGEN
+2148 DDVTVKFDEVTTGED
-2163 KTVTLGF
+2163 KTVNLNIV
-2170 TKYATDA
+2170 KYAAGA
-2177 ITTGAMFTGLPEG
+2177 ITTGATFTGLPEG

-2198 VYTLTIPYAQLANLK
+2198 AYTLTIPYEKLGELK
-2213 NGVTVTAKIGSV
+2213 AGVTVTAKVGVI
-2225 ERTFTIKYV
+2225 ERTFTVKYV
-2234 PLEKLYVSTVNFYEY
+2234 PLDTLYASTVNFYEY
-2249 EIDGGGNVTKSVR
+2249 EIDAGAAVTRTVK
-2262 VSADEQGTVG
+2262 VSADAEGTVS
-2272 IAEASFDGLP
+2272 I
-2282 TGVTYVAG
+2282 AG
-2290 ATAGDYVFTVPVDK
+2290 ATFDNLPDGVTVAAGSTAGEYVLTVPTAK
-2304 INDFVA
+2304 INELVA
-2310 AKVTVTYDGVT
+2310 SPATVSYDGVT
-2321 ANVNIVYTA
+2321 ANVTAVYNA

-2335 TEVYSN
+2335 TAVYSN

-2355 QVFTG
+2355 QVFKG
-2360 IDLGTDS
+2360 IDLGNGS

-2400 INVYANSDKFRFRCA
+2400 INVYANSSRFRFRCV
-2415 GVSGNFPIAHNLAQY
+2415 GVASNFSINYNVAQH

-2443 EAGKLTITA
+2443 VANKLTITA
-2452 YVNYVKVGSV
+2452 YVNYVKVGS
-2462 TKVLTADETFTYGD
+2462 TTQSLTTDGTFTYGE

-2491 ESGAMAQTNQYNL
+2491 ETGAMANTNQYNL

-2515 APIDAV
+2515 APIGAV
-2521 RTYFDGY
+2521 QTYFENY
-2528 LGGMTIP
+2528 LDGMTLP
-2535 ADAVQAKF
+2535 ADALQARF

-2566 ATETVVEGKD
+2566 ATETIADGKD
-2576 GGDDKAIK
+2576 GGTDKAIK

-2613 FSTALNSNGSGI
+2613 FSTALTENGSGI

-2633 GATEGFAV
+2633 GSASGIAV
-2641 SIRQNTIRVQINGSA
+2641 TIRKNTFRVRINGETK
-2656 NFLTI
+2656 FLAPN
-2661 DTDSYTGKWTN
+2661 TDSYTGKWTN
-2672 ITVTFVRANGKC
+2672 VTVAVVRADGKC
-2684 TVNVYVNY
+2684 TINVYFNH
-2692 AFAAT
+2692 ALAAT
-2697 SGAIDFADD
+2697 SGAFSLADTV
-2706 KSLANSEKTGYLGI
+2706 SLANSEKDGYFGI
-2720 GRGTEISGM
+2720 GKGVEISGS
-2729 TGSNYTD
+2729 TGTD
-2736 GAFKWYEDNTHTIDN
+2736 YADGVFK
-2751 VTLISGAMTAENMLA
+2751 
-2766 LRNI
+2766 

>member
-22 CAGGGSHN
+22 CAGGGNHN

-60 LDGKFDET
+60 LDGKLDET

-98 GEKALYFAFDI
+98 GEKALYFAFDV

-155 GGLIGYYIPSGNA
+155 GGLIGYYVPSGNA

-344 GAEVFISA
+344 GAEIFISA

-360 DTALQFRFAVGGNS
+360 DTAIQFRFAVGGNS

-389 AYVPAKIA
+389 SYVPAKIA

-697 ETEGGYAFII
+697 ETVGGYAFVI

-728 QVKFLGQRNRHDAV
+728 QVKFLGQRNQHDAV

-756 DRETAGELTYTLYL
+756 DRETAGKLTYTLYL

-808 GTGGDYTDK
+808 GTGGGYTDK

-831 DSKDML
+831 DFKDML

-844 EANAKYA
+844 EANVKYA

-856 VVFDFNDVTESGYA
+856 VVFDFNDVTESGYS

-895 EIADYITR
+895 EIVDYITR

-1021 ITVSKGNATAAD
+1021 ITVSKGNATAA
-1033 FNFEYKSFTD
+1033 F
-1043 AEIAAIAS
+1043 
-1051 SAEAYYD
+1051 
-1058 FNGNVTDRIGNA
+1058 
-1070 KTAAVK
+1070 
-1076 GSVAYNDENTALK
+1076 
-1089 LTTNVNT
+1089 
-1096 VGANIALGTGDFTM
+1096 
-1110 SFDAKIY
+1110 
-1117 SEFFNGNAGYELV
+1117 
-1130 SSGVDVGNS
+1130 
-1139 KATDVFQFSAH
+1139 
-1150 GDRGVLRI
+1150 
-1158 QIGDNVP
+1158 
-1165 NFYYNNTKGK
+1165 
-1175 LNLDNWQRFTFV
+1175 
-1187 VERGLPCDD
+1187 
-1196 ETQET
+1196 
-1201 VRTTLYLDGVMI
+1201 
-1213 ESKTRLMP
+1213 
-1221 KGAVLG
+1221 
-1227 NGTLYFGGNTTW
+1227 
-1239 TPGKTSE
+1239 
-1246 IDNFTFARR
+1246 
-1255 ALTAREIEG
+1255 
-1264 IDSYYEEIATAA
+1264 
-1276 GWHVDNVTFDFTEV
+1276 
-1290 TDNAPFTTA
+1290 
-1299 VNFTTNGSGAVT
+1299 VNFTTNGSGANIF
-1311 SGATFTG
+1311 GATFTG

-1323 EITESEG
+1323 TITESISAPG
-1330 AYTLNVPYAK
+1330 TYTLNVPYAK

-1472 IANNAEAYID
+1472 VANNAEAYID

-1560 GVPGAKAGYAFVLV
+1560 GVPGAKAGYAFVLF

-1581 NSGFSVRVRSN
+1581 ANGFTVRVRKD
-1592 TFQVKIGSTRKDHNA
+1592 TVQVKVGGTSKGYSSA
-1607 QLNKITGDWQRWTMT
+1607 VSKITDNWQRWSVT

-1629 TVKYAIYIDGV
+1629 TVKYAIYFDGV
-1640 QVVNDSVAYEGSFDV
+1640 QVVNDSVAYTGSLDV
-1655 SGFNTLGIGAPGCNL
+1655 SGFNTLGIGAPGCEI
-1670 DGDGTGGGYTDKSIG
+1670 DKYSYTDKSIG

-1701 EGLDSYYGDV
+1701 GGLDSYYGDV

-1721 VAFDFTDVATL
+1721 VTFDFTDVATL

-1797 DVERK
+1797 DIERK

-1879 EGLTSVQNIV
+1879 EALTSVQNIV

-1897 TAEFEFEYLHIT
+1897 TAEFEFEYLYIT
-1909 QDEINAIAKDAK
+1909 QDEINAIANDAK

-1932 AIGSNASVARGT
+1932 AIGDNASVARGT

-1976 GSFTVSMLVN
+1976 DSFTVSMLVN

-1993 ANSGYAFV
+1993 AKSGYAFV

-2033 HNAQLNKITGDW
+2033 HSAQLNKITGDW

-2054 STEGTVKYAIYID
+2054 SIEGTVKYAIYLD

-2078 EGAFDV
+2078 TSSLDV

-2127 NEMEALDSY
+2127 NEIAALDSY
-2136 YNEIAAAAGWSV
+2136 YTEISAIAGWKV
-2148 NDVTVKFDEVTAGEN
+2148 DDVTVKFDEVTTGED
-2163 KTVTLGF
+2163 KTVNLNIV
-2170 TKYATDA
+2170 KYAAGA
-2177 ITTGAMFTGLPEG
+2177 ITTGATFTGLPEG

-2198 VYTLTIPYAQLANLK
+2198 VYTLTIPYEKLGDLK
-2213 NGVTVTAKIGSV
+2213 TGVTVTAKVGVI
-2225 ERTFTIKYV
+2225 ERTFTVKYV
-2234 PLEKLYVSTVNFYEY
+2234 PLDTLYASTVNFYEY

-2282 TGVTYVAG
+2282 TGVTYVAD

-2310 AKVTVTYDGVT
+2310 ATVTVTYDGVT

-2367 FTVAFMADNLNKIAS
+2367 FTVAFMADNLNKIAT
-2382 GGGGYILFST
+2382 GGGYVLFST
-2392 GNTDVSKG
+2392 GNTDVSMG
-2400 INVYANSDKFRFRCA
+2400 INVYANNNRFRFRCA
-2415 GVSGNFPIAHNLAQY
+2415 GVSGNFQIAHNLAQY

-2443 EAGKLTITA
+2443 VANKLTITA
-2452 YVNYVKVGSV
+2452 YVNYVKVGS
-2462 TKVLTADETFTYGD
+2462 TTQSLTTDETFTYGE

-2491 ESGAMAQTNQYNL
+2491 ETGAMANTNQYNL

-2528 LGGMTIP
+2528 LGGMTLP
-2535 ADAVQAKF
+2535 ADALQARF

-2566 ATETVVEGKD
+2566 ATETIADGKD
-2576 GGDDKAIK
+2576 GGTDKAIK

-2613 FSTALNSNGSGI
+2613 FSTALTENGSGI

-2633 GATEGFAV
+2633 GSASGIAV
-2641 SIRQNTIRVQINGSA
+2641 TIRKNTFRVRINGETK
-2656 NFLTI
+2656 FLAPN
-2661 DTDSYTGKWTN
+2661 TDSYTGKWTN
-2672 ITVTFVRANGKC
+2672 VTVAVVRADGKC
-2684 TVNVYVNY
+2684 TINVYFNH
-2692 AFAAT
+2692 ALAAT
-2697 SGAIDFADD
+2697 SGAFSLADTV
-2706 KSLANSEKTGYLGI
+2706 SLANSEKDGYFGI
-2720 GRGTEISGM
+2720 GKGVEISGS
-2729 TGSNYTD
+2729 TGTDYAD

-2751 VTLISGAMTAENMLA
+2751 VMLISGAMTDKNVLA

>member
-22 CAGGGSHN
+22 CAGGGNHN

-60 LDGKFDET
+60 LDGKLDET
-68 AWAEADNTLTATSSH
+68 AWAEADNTLTATSPH

-98 GEKALYFAFDI
+98 GEKALYFAFDV

-146 VRVTPDGKG
+146 VRVTPDGRG
-155 GGLIGYYIPSGNA
+155 GGLIGYYVPSGNA

-297 GKAITHKA
+297 GKTITHKA

-344 GAEVFISA
+344 GAEIFISA

-389 AYVPAKIA
+389 SYVPAKIA

-454 GDAAYNNDTEAR
+454 GDTAYNNDTEAR

-632 IGDGT
+632 IGVGT

-697 ETEGGYAFII
+697 ETVGGYAFVI

-728 QVKFLGQRNRHDAV
+728 QVKFLGQRNQHDAV

-756 DRETAGELTYTLYL
+756 DRETVGKLTYTLYL

-808 GTGGDYTDK
+808 GTGGGYTDK

-831 DSKDML
+831 DFKDML

-895 EIADYITR
+895 EVADYITR

-939 TVKYIALE
+939 TVRYIALE

-1139 KATDVFQFSAH
+1139 KATDVFQISAH
-1150 GDRGVLRI
+1150 GGNQVLRI
-1158 QIGDNVP
+1158 QVGDN
-1165 NFYYNNTKGK
+1165 FGKGGAYYNKSKGK
-1175 LNLDNWQRFTFV
+1175 LNLDGWVRITFV

-1213 ESKTRLMP
+1213 ESKTRSMP

-1290 TDNAPFTTA
+1290 TDNAPFTA
-1299 VNFTTNGSGAVT
+1299 FVNFTTNGSGANIF
-1311 SGATFTG
+1311 GATFTG

-1323 EITESEG
+1323 TITESISAPG
-1330 AYTLNVPYAK
+1330 TYTLNVPYAK

-1459 FEYKYLTAAEIAD
+1459 FEY
-1472 IANNAEAYID
+1472 
-1482 FDNGKVIDKIQNK
+1482 
-1495 AYVVA
+1495 
-1500 DREAANIVD
+1500 
-1509 GAKYAGDKY
+1509 
-1518 FAANQKRTSVKL
+1518 
-1530 ATTLGTD
+1530 
-1537 SFTVSMLVN
+1537 
-1546 GADVRKYA
+1546 
-1554 LDDYLN
+1554 
-1560 GVPGAKAGYAFVLV
+1560 
-1574 GTGNVDG
+1574 
-1581 NSGFSVRVRSN
+1581 
-1592 TFQVKIGSTRKDHNA
+1592 
-1607 QLNKITGDWQRWTMT
+1607 
-1622 FDRSTEG
+1622 
-1629 TVKYAIYIDGV
+1629 
-1640 QVVNDSVAYEGSFDV
+1640 
-1655 SGFNTLGIGAPGCNL
+1655 
-1670 DGDGTGGGYTDKSIG
+1670 
-1685 LDDFMFVR
+1685 
-1693 KALSDKQI
+1693 
-1701 EGLDSYYGDV
+1701 
-1711 LKSVGWYVDN
+1711 
-1721 VAFDFTDVATL
+1721 
-1732 PEGTPFATDV
+1732 
-1742 NFTTN
+1742 
-1747 GSGAVTTGA
+1747 
-1756 TFTGLPEGVNISEN
+1756 
-1770 AGVYTLTVPTDK
+1770 
-1782 LDEFKEAV
+1782 
-1790 TVTAKIG
+1790 
-1797 DVERK
+1797 
-1802 FTIKYSPLDKLYL
+1802 LY
-1815 DKTSVSMW
+1815 
-1823 KKEKTATDN
+1823 
-1832 TYKFTV
+1832 
-1838 GVYADSE
+1838 
-1845 HTIGLDGVTFD
+1845 
-1856 KWNDR
+1856 
-1861 VTYSG
+1861 
-1866 NGIYTFSVLASDV
+1866 
-1879 EGLTSVQNIV
+1879 
-1889 ASRGEGVT
+1889 
-1897 TAEFEFEYLHIT
+1897 IT

-1944 ATYGDATKYEGD
+1944 ATYGDGAKYDGD

-1993 ANSGYAFV
+1993 AKSGYAFV

-2033 HNAQLNKITGDW
+2033 HSAQLNKITGGW

-2054 STEGTVKYAIYID
+2054 STEDTVKYAIYLD
-2067 GVQVVNDSVAY
+2067 GVPVVNDSVAY
-2078 EGAFDV
+2078 TGSLDV

-2127 NEMEALDSY
+2127 NEIAALDSY
-2136 YNEIAAAAGWSV
+2136 YTEISAIAGWKV
-2148 NDVTVKFDEVTAGEN
+2148 DDVTVKFDEVTTGED
-2163 KTVTLGF
+2163 KTVNLNIV
-2170 TKYATDA
+2170 KYAAGA
-2177 ITTGAMFTGLPEG
+2177 ITTGATFTGLPEG

-2198 VYTLTIPYAQLANLK
+2198 AYTLTIPYEKLGDLK
-2213 NGVTVTAKIGSV
+2213 TGVTVTAKVGVI
-2225 ERTFTIKYV
+2225 ERTFTVKYV
-2234 PLEKLYVSTVNFYEY
+2234 PLDTLYASTVNFYEY
-2249 EIDGGGNVTKSVR
+2249 EIDAGAAVTRTVK
-2262 VSADEQGTVG
+2262 VSADAEGTVS
-2272 IAEASFDGLP
+2272 I
-2282 TGVTYVAG
+2282 AG
-2290 ATAGDYVFTVPVDK
+2290 ATFDNLPDGVTVAAGSTAGEYVLTVPTAK
-2304 INDFVA
+2304 INELVA
-2310 AKVTVTYDGVT
+2310 SPATVSYDGVT
-2321 ANVNIVYTA
+2321 ANVTAVYNA

-2335 TEVYSN
+2335 TAVYSN

-2400 INVYANSDKFRFRCA
+2400 INVYANSSRFRFRCA
-2415 GVSGNFPIAHNLAQY
+2415 GVASNFSINYNVAQH

-2443 EAGKLTITA
+2443 VANKLTITA
-2452 YVNYVKVGSV
+2452 YVNYVKVGS
-2462 TKVLTADETFTYGD
+2462 TTQSLTTDETFTYGE

-2491 ESGAMAQTNQYNL
+2491 ETGAMANTNQYNL

-2515 APIDAV
+2515 APIGAV
-2521 RTYFDGY
+2521 QTYFENY
-2528 LGGMTIP
+2528 LDGMTLP
-2535 ADAVQAKF
+2535 ADALQARF

-2566 ATETVVEGKD
+2566 ATETIADGKD
-2576 GGDDKAIK
+2576 GGTDKAIK

-2613 FSTALNSNGSGI
+2613 FLTALTENGSGI

-2633 GATEGFAV
+2633 GSASGIAV
-2641 SIRQNTIRVQINGSA
+2641 TIRKNTFRVRINGETK
-2656 NFLTI
+2656 FLAPN
-2661 DTDSYTGKWTN
+2661 TDSYTGKWTN
-2672 ITVTFVRANGKC
+2672 VTVAVVRADGKC
-2684 TVNVYVNY
+2684 TINVYFNH
-2692 AFAAT
+2692 ALAAT
-2697 SGAIDFADD
+2697 SGAFSLADTV
-2706 KSLANSEKTGYLGI
+2706 SLANSEKDGYFGI
-2720 GRGTEISGM
+2720 GKGVEISGS
-2729 TGSNYTD
+2729 TGTD
-2736 GAFKWYEDNTHTIDN
+2736 YADGVFKWYEDNTHTIDN
-2751 VTLISGAMTAENMLA
+2751 VMLISGAMTDKNVLA

>member
-60 LDGKFDET
+60 LDGKLDET
-68 AWAEADNTLTATSSH
+68 AWAEADNTLTATSPH
-83 STEEEPLVMNVTTHF
+83 STEEEPLVMNVATHF
-98 GEKALYFAFDI
+98 GEKALYFAFDV

-146 VRVTPDGKG
+146 VRVTPDGRG

-297 GKAITHKA
+297 GKTITHKA

-344 GAEVFISA
+344 GAEIFISA

-360 DTALQFRFAVGGNS
+360 DTAIQFRFAVGGNS

-389 AYVPAKIA
+389 SYVPAKIA

-454 GDAAYNNDTEAR
+454 GDTAYNNDTEAR

-545 EIVGGTFGVPGV
+545 EIVGGTFGVSGV

-632 IGDGT
+632 IGVGT

-697 ETEGGYAFII
+697 ETVGGYAFVI

-728 QVKFLGQRNRHDAV
+728 QVKFLGQRNQHDAV

-756 DRETAGELTYTLYL
+756 DRGTAGKLTYTLYL

-808 GTGGDYTDK
+808 GTGGGYTDK

-831 DSKDML
+831 DFKDML

-844 EANAKYA
+844 EASAKYA

-1213 ESKTRLMP
+1213 ESKTRSMP

-1290 TDNAPFTTA
+1290 TDNAPFTA
-1299 VNFTTNGSGAVT
+1299 FVNFTTNGSGANIF
-1311 SGATFTG
+1311 GATFTG

-1323 EITESEG
+1323 TITESISAPG
-1330 AYTLNVPYAK
+1330 TYTLTVPYDK
-1340 LGELRSGV
+1340 LGSLKGGV

-1368 EKLYLDKTYVPMWL
+1368 EKLYLDKTSVSMW
-1382 KNKSSDDTYKFNIGV
+1382 KKEKTATDNTYKFNVGV

-1428 AFSAPASDVEN
+1428 AFSAPASEVEN

-1459 FEYKYLTAAEIAD
+1459 FEYKYLTAAEIAA
-1472 IANNAEAYID
+1472 IASKTEAYYD
-1482 FDNGKVIDKIQNK
+1482 FNGNITDKIQGTATAAVKGK
-1495 AYVVA
+1495 AIYS
-1500 DREAANIVD
+1500 DHD
-1509 GAKYAGDKY
+1509 GENTALKVTCKTNTVG
-1518 FAANQKRTSVKL
+1518 
-1530 ATTLGTD
+1530 ATITPGTD
-1537 SFTVSMLVN
+1537 SFTMSFDAKIYSEHFSGDAGYELVTSTGN
-1546 GADVRKYA
+1546 
-1554 LDDYLN
+1554 DDGQPSTFQFSAHGKN
-1560 GVPGAKAGYAFVLV
+1560 GVLRIQV
-1574 GTGNVDG
+1574 GRNDG
-1581 NSGFSVRVRSN
+1581 NSYF
-1592 TFQVKIGSTRKDHNA
+1592 
-1607 QLNKITGDWQRWTMT
+1607 NKTKGKLKLDQWQRFTLVVQRNVGRDEEHAT
-1622 FDRSTEG
+1622 KAQRYNADGSYNGSVSVTNSYSTPEKVLV
-1629 TVKYAIYIDGV
+1629 TLYIDGV
-1640 QVVNDSVAYEGSFDV
+1640 KIETVERWFSDGQS
-1655 SGFNTLGIGAPGCNL
+1655 LGNGTIYFGGNL
-1670 DGDGTGGGYTDKSIG
+1670 GRTTKTSEIDNFT
-1685 LDDFMFVR
+1685 FVR
-1693 KALSDKQI
+1693 KAL
-1701 EGLDSYYGDV
+1701 
-1711 LKSVGWYVDN
+1711 
-1721 VAFDFTDVATL
+1721 TD
-1732 PEGTPFATDV
+1732 
-1742 NFTTN
+1742 
-1747 GSGAVTTGA
+1747 
-1756 TFTGLPEGVNISEN
+1756 
-1770 AGVYTLTVPTDK
+1770 
-1782 LDEFKEAV
+1782 
-1790 TVTAKIG
+1790 
-1797 DVERK
+1797 R
-1802 FTIKYSPLDKLYL
+1802 
-1815 DKTSVSMW
+1815 
-1823 KKEKTATDN
+1823 
-1832 TYKFTV
+1832 
-1838 GVYADSE
+1838 
-1845 HTIGLDGVTFD
+1845 
-1856 KWNDR
+1856 
-1861 VTYSG
+1861 
-1866 NGIYTFSVLASDV
+1866 
-1879 EGLTSVQNIV
+1879 
-1889 ASRGEGVT
+1889 
-1897 TAEFEFEYLHIT
+1897 
-1909 QDEINAIAKDAK
+1909 EIA
-1921 AYIDFDGDVTD
+1921 
-1932 AIGSNASVARGT
+1932 
-1944 ATYGDATKYEGD
+1944 
-1956 KYFAANQKNTSVK
+1956 
-1969 LATTLGT
+1969 
-1976 GSFTVSMLVN
+1976 
-1986 GADIKSY
+1986 
-1993 ANSGYAFV
+1993 
-2001 LVGTGNV
+2001 
-2008 DGNSGFSVRVRSNT
+2008 
-2022 FQVKIGSTRKD
+2022 
-2033 HNAQLNKITGDW
+2033 
-2045 QRWTMTFDR
+2045 
-2054 STEGTVKYAIYID
+2054 
-2067 GVQVVNDSVAY
+2067 
-2078 EGAFDV
+2078 
-2084 SGFNTLGIGAPGCNL
+2084 
-2099 DGDGTGGGYT
+2099 
-2109 NMAIGIDDFML
+2109 
-2120 INRVITA
+2120 
-2127 NEMEALDSY
+2127 ALDSY
-2136 YNEIAAAAGWSV
+2136 YTEISAIAGWKV
-2148 NDVTVKFDEVTAGEN
+2148 DDVTVKFDEVTTGED
-2163 KTVTLGF
+2163 KTVNLNIV
-2170 TKYATDA
+2170 KYAAGA
-2177 ITTGAMFTGLPEG
+2177 ITTGATFTGLPEG

-2198 VYTLTIPYAQLANLK
+2198 AYTLTIPYEKLGELK
-2213 NGVTVTAKIGSV
+2213 AGVTVTAKVGVI
-2225 ERTFTIKYV
+2225 ERTFTVKYV
-2234 PLEKLYVSTVNFYEY
+2234 PLDTLYASTVNFYEY
-2249 EIDGGGNVTKSVR
+2249 EIDAGAAVTRTVK
-2262 VSADEQGTVG
+2262 VSADAEGTVS
-2272 IAEASFDGLP
+2272 I
-2282 TGVTYVAG
+2282 AG
-2290 ATAGDYVFTVPVDK
+2290 ATFDNLPDGVTVAAGSTAGEYVLTVPTAK
-2304 INDFVA
+2304 INELVA
-2310 AKVTVTYDGVT
+2310 SPAIVSYDGVT
-2321 ANVNIVYTA
+2321 ANVTAVYNA

-2335 TEVYSN
+2335 TAVYSN

-2355 QVFTG
+2355 QVFTC

-2400 INVYANSDKFRFRCA
+2400 INVYANSSRFRFRCA
-2415 GVSGNFPIAHNLAQY
+2415 GVASNFSINYNVAQH

-2443 EAGKLTITA
+2443 VAGKLTITA
-2452 YVNYVKVGSV
+2452 YVNYAKVGS
-2462 TKVLTADETFTYGD
+2462 TTQTLTSDETFTYGE

-2554 ADSSVTMTKNEN
+2554 EGSSVTMALNAN

-2576 GGDDKAIK
+2576 GGTDKAIK

-2613 FSTALNSNGSGI
+2613 FVNAGTSETYELTANGSGI
-2625 VLFATTDP
+2625 ILFATTDP
-2633 GATEGFAV
+2633 DATSGMAV
-2641 SIRQNTIRVQINGSA
+2641 SIRKNTIRVKVNGEYKTV
-2656 NFLTI
+2656 TI
-2661 DTDSYTGKWTN
+2661 DTDNNLNKWTN
-2672 ITVTFVRANGKC
+2672 IAVIFTRGNGKC
-2684 TVNVYVNY
+2684 VANVYVNNAY
-2692 AFAAT
+2692 KGNAAFT
-2697 SGAIDFADD
+2697 VADNV
-2706 KSLANSEKTGYLGI
+2706 SLAGTTAGYIGI
-2720 GRGTEISGM
+2720 GSGTV
-2729 TGSNYTD
+2729 YKWATD
-2736 GAFKWYEDNTHTIDN
+2736 VTHTIDN
-2751 VTLISGAMTAENMLA
+2751 VTLKM
-2766 LRNI
+2766 

>member
-60 LDGKFDET
+60 LDGKLDET

-98 GEKALYFAFDI
+98 GEKALYFAFDV

-297 GKAITHKA
+297 GKTITHKA

-344 GAEVFISA
+344 GAEIFISA

-360 DTALQFRFAVGGNS
+360 DTAIQFRFAVGGNS

-389 AYVPAKIA
+389 SYVPAKIA

-599 AYFNIEYIDVDSSRF
+599 ACFNIEYIDIDSSRF

-697 ETEGGYAFII
+697 ETVGGYAFVI

-728 QVKFLGQRNRHDAV
+728 QVKFLGQRNQHDAV

-756 DRETAGELTYTLYL
+756 DRETAGKLTYTLYL

-808 GTGGDYTDK
+808 GTGGGYTDK

-831 DSKDML
+831 DFKDML

-947 KLYLDVTEISVWK
+947 KLYLDVAEISVWK

-981 TIVTGA
+981 AIVTGA

-1139 KATDVFQFSAH
+1139 KATDVFQISAH
-1150 GDRGVLRI
+1150 GGNQVLRI
-1158 QIGDNVP
+1158 QVGDN
-1165 NFYYNNTKGK
+1165 FGKGGAYYNKSKGK
-1175 LNLDNWQRFTFV
+1175 LNLDGWVRITFV

-1213 ESKTRLMP
+1213 ESKTRSMP

-1227 NGTLYFGGNTTW
+1227 NGVLYFGGNTTW

-1246 IDNFTFARR
+1246 IDNFTLVRK

-1290 TDNAPFTTA
+1290 TDNAPFTA
-1299 VNFTTNGSGAVT
+1299 FVNFTTNGSGANIF
-1311 SGATFTG
+1311 GATFTG

-1323 EITESEG
+1323 TITESISAPG
-1330 AYTLNVPYAK
+1330 TYTLNVPYDK
-1340 LGELRSGV
+1340 LGSLK
-1348 TVTATIGGVKRTFVV
+1348 GG
-1363 KYVAL
+1363 
-1368 EKLYLDKTYVPMWL
+1368 
-1382 KNKSSDDTYKFNIGV
+1382 
-1397 YADSAHTIA
+1397 
-1406 VEGVTFDRWNSSVTY
+1406 
-1421 DSASKTY
+1421 
-1428 AFSAPASDVEN
+1428 
-1439 MTSAVT
+1439 
-1445 VTASKGDAETAEFE
+1445 
-1459 FEYKYLTAAEIAD
+1459 
-1472 IANNAEAYID
+1472 
-1482 FDNGKVIDKIQNK
+1482 
-1495 AYVVA
+1495 
-1500 DREAANIVD
+1500 
-1509 GAKYAGDKY
+1509 
-1518 FAANQKRTSVKL
+1518 
-1530 ATTLGTD
+1530 
-1537 SFTVSMLVN
+1537 
-1546 GADVRKYA
+1546 
-1554 LDDYLN
+1554 
-1560 GVPGAKAGYAFVLV
+1560 
-1574 GTGNVDG
+1574 
-1581 NSGFSVRVRSN
+1581 
-1592 TFQVKIGSTRKDHNA
+1592 
-1607 QLNKITGDWQRWTMT
+1607 
-1622 FDRSTEG
+1622 
-1629 TVKYAIYIDGV
+1629 
-1640 QVVNDSVAYEGSFDV
+1640 
-1655 SGFNTLGIGAPGCNL
+1655 
-1670 DGDGTGGGYTDKSIG
+1670 
-1685 LDDFMFVR
+1685 
-1693 KALSDKQI
+1693 
-1701 EGLDSYYGDV
+1701 
-1711 LKSVGWYVDN
+1711 
-1721 VAFDFTDVATL
+1721 
-1732 PEGTPFATDV
+1732 
-1742 NFTTN
+1742 
-1747 GSGAVTTGA
+1747 
-1756 TFTGLPEGVNISEN
+1756 
-1770 AGVYTLTVPTDK
+1770 
-1782 LDEFKEAV
+1782 V

-1797 DVERK
+1797 VIERK
-1802 FTIKYSPLDKLYL
+1802 FTIKYSPLDKIYL

-1866 NGIYTFSVLASDV
+1866 NGIYTFSVPASDI

-1897 TAEFEFEYLHIT
+1897 TAEFEFEYKYIT
-1909 QDEINAIAKDAK
+1909 QDEISAIAKDAK

-1976 GSFTVSMLVN
+1976 DSFTVSMLVN

-2008 DGNSGFSVRVRSNT
+2008 DGNSGFSVRVRSNA

-2033 HNAQLNKITGDW
+2033 HSAQLNKITGGW

-2054 STEGTVKYAIYID
+2054 SAEGTVKYAIYLD

-2078 EGAFDV
+2078 TGSLDV

-2127 NEMEALDSY
+2127 NEIAALDSY
-2136 YNEIAAAAGWSV
+2136 YTEISAIAGWKID
-2148 NDVTVKFDEVTAGEN
+2148 DVTVKFDEITTGED
-2163 KTVTLGF
+2163 KTVNLNIVKCAAG
-2170 TKYATDA
+2170 A
-2177 ITTGAMFTGLPEG
+2177 ITTGATFTGLPEG

-2198 VYTLTIPYAQLANLK
+2198 AYTLTIPYEKLGDLK
-2213 NGVTVTAKIGSV
+2213 TGVTVTAKVGVI
-2225 ERTFTIKYV
+2225 ERTFTVKYV
-2234 PLEKLYVSTVNFYEY
+2234 PLDTLYASTVNFYEY
-2249 EIDGGGNVTKSVR
+2249 EIDAGAAVTRTVK
-2262 VSADEQGTVG
+2262 VSADAEGTVG
-2272 IAEASFDGLP
+2272 ITGATFDNLP
-2282 TGVTYVAG
+2282 DGVTVAAG
-2290 ATAGDYVFTVPVDK
+2290 STAGEYVLTVPTAK
-2304 INDFVA
+2304 INELVA
-2310 AKVTVTYDGVT
+2310 SPATVSYDGVT
-2321 ANVNIVYTA
+2321 ANVTAVYNA

-2335 TEVYSN
+2335 TAVYSN

-2367 FTVAFMADNLNKIAS
+2367 FTVAFMADSLNKIAS

-2400 INVYANSDKFRFRCA
+2400 INVYANSSRFRFRCA
-2415 GVSGNFPIAHNLAQY
+2415 GVASNFSINYNVAQH

-2443 EAGKLTITA
+2443 VANKLTITA
-2452 YVNYVKVGSV
+2452 YVNYVKVGS
-2462 TKVLTADETFTYGD
+2462 TTQSLTTDETFTYGE
-2476 SKNFVVGSINGEMWA
+2476 SKNFVVGSVNGEMWA
-2491 ESGAMAQTNQYNL
+2491 ETGAMANTNQYNL

-2515 APIDAV
+2515 APIGAV
-2521 RTYFDGY
+2521 QTYFENY
-2528 LGGMTIP
+2528 LDGMTLP
-2535 ADAVQAKF
+2535 ADALQARF

-2554 ADSSVTMTKNEN
+2554 ADSGVTMTKNEN
-2566 ATETVVEGKD
+2566 ATETIADGKD
-2576 GGDDKAIK
+2576 GGTDKAIK

-2613 FSTALNSNGSGI
+2613 FSTALTENGSGI

-2633 GATEGFAV
+2633 GSASGIAV
-2641 SIRQNTIRVQINGSA
+2641 TIRKNTFRVRINGETK
-2656 NFLTI
+2656 FLAPN
-2661 DTDSYTGKWTN
+2661 TDSYTGKWTN
-2672 ITVTFVRANGKC
+2672 VTVAVVRADGKC
-2684 TVNVYVNY
+2684 TINVYFNH
-2692 AFAAT
+2692 ALAAT
-2697 SGAIDFADD
+2697 SGAFSLADTV
-2706 KSLANSEKTGYLGI
+2706 SLANSEKDGYFGI
-2720 GRGTEISGM
+2720 GKGVEISGS
-2729 TGSNYTD
+2729 TGTDYTD
-2736 GAFKWYEDNTHTIDN
+2736 GVFKWYEDNTHTIDN
-2751 VTLISGAMTAENMLA
+2751 VMLISGAMTDKNVLA

>member
-1 MRKKSFIIVLLVLV
+1 MRKKSFIIVLIVLV

-49 SPKLELDEGMT
+49 SPKLELDEDMT
-60 LDGKFDET
+60 LDGKLDET

-146 VRVTPDGKG
+146 VRVTPDGRG
-155 GGLIGYYIPSGNA
+155 GGLIGYYVPSGNA

-297 GKAITHKA
+297 GKTITHKA

-404 EFNKAVDTENGYN
+404 EFNKPVDTENGYN

-466 ADGWSYLAPAEQK
+466 ADGWSYLAPADQK

-632 IGDGT
+632 IGVGT

-687 GDDIKNYIKS
+687 GDDIKNYFKS
-697 ETEGGYAFII
+697 ETEDGYAFII

-728 QVKFLGQRNRHDAV
+728 QVKFLGQRNWHDAV

-756 DRETAGELTYTLYL
+756 DRETAGKLTYTLYL

-808 GTGGDYTDK
+808 GTGGNYTDK

-831 DSKDML
+831 DFKDML

-1213 ESKTRLMP
+1213 ESKTRSMP

-1368 EKLYLDKTYVPMWL
+1368 EKLYLDKT
-1382 KNKSSDDTYKFNIGV
+1382 
-1397 YADSAHTIA
+1397 
-1406 VEGVTFDRWNSSVTY
+1406 
-1421 DSASKTY
+1421 
-1428 AFSAPASDVEN
+1428 
-1439 MTSAVT
+1439 
-1445 VTASKGDAETAEFE
+1445 
-1459 FEYKYLTAAEIAD
+1459 
-1472 IANNAEAYID
+1472 
-1482 FDNGKVIDKIQNK
+1482 
-1495 AYVVA
+1495 
-1500 DREAANIVD
+1500 
-1509 GAKYAGDKY
+1509 
-1518 FAANQKRTSVKL
+1518 
-1530 ATTLGTD
+1530 
-1537 SFTVSMLVN
+1537 
-1546 GADVRKYA
+1546 
-1554 LDDYLN
+1554 
-1560 GVPGAKAGYAFVLV
+1560 
-1574 GTGNVDG
+1574 
-1581 NSGFSVRVRSN
+1581 
-1592 TFQVKIGSTRKDHNA
+1592 
-1607 QLNKITGDWQRWTMT
+1607 
-1622 FDRSTEG
+1622 
-1629 TVKYAIYIDGV
+1629 
-1640 QVVNDSVAYEGSFDV
+1640 
-1655 SGFNTLGIGAPGCNL
+1655 
-1670 DGDGTGGGYTDKSIG
+1670 
-1685 LDDFMFVR
+1685 
-1693 KALSDKQI
+1693 
-1701 EGLDSYYGDV
+1701 
-1711 LKSVGWYVDN
+1711 
-1721 VAFDFTDVATL
+1721 
-1732 PEGTPFATDV
+1732 
-1742 NFTTN
+1742 
-1747 GSGAVTTGA
+1747 
-1756 TFTGLPEGVNISEN
+1756 
-1770 AGVYTLTVPTDK
+1770 
-1782 LDEFKEAV
+1782 
-1790 TVTAKIG
+1790 
-1797 DVERK
+1797 
-1802 FTIKYSPLDKLYL
+1802 
-1815 DKTSVSMW
+1815 SVSMW

-1897 TAEFEFEYLHIT
+1897 TAEFEFEYLYIT

-1932 AIGSNASVARGT
+1932 AIGDNASVARGT

-1969 LATTLGT
+1969 LATTLGI

-1993 ANSGYAFV
+1993 AKSGYAFV

-2033 HNAQLNKITGDW
+2033 HSAQLNKITGDW

-2054 STEGTVKYAIYID
+2054 SIEGTVKYAIYLD

-2078 EGAFDV
+2078 TGSLDV

-2127 NEMEALDSY
+2127 NEIAALDSY
-2136 YNEIAAAAGWSV
+2136 YTEISAIAGWKV
-2148 NDVTVKFDEVTAGEN
+2148 DDVTVKFDEVTTGED
-2163 KTVTLGF
+2163 KTVNLNIV
-2170 TKYATDA
+2170 KYAAGA
-2177 ITTGAMFTGLPEG
+2177 ITTGATFTGLPEG

-2198 VYTLTIPYAQLANLK
+2198 AYTLTIPYEKLGELK
-2213 NGVTVTAKIGSV
+2213 AGVTVTAKVGVI
-2225 ERTFTIKYV
+2225 ERTFTVKYV
-2234 PLEKLYVSTVNFYEY
+2234 PLDTLYASTVNFYEY
-2249 EIDGGGNVTKSVR
+2249 EIDAGAAVTRTVK
-2262 VSADEQGTVG
+2262 VSADAEGTVS
-2272 IAEASFDGLP
+2272 I
-2282 TGVTYVAG
+2282 AG
-2290 ATAGDYVFTVPVDK
+2290 ATFDNLPDGVTVAAGSTAGEYVLTVPTAK
-2304 INDFVA
+2304 INELVA
-2310 AKVTVTYDGVT
+2310 SPATVSYDGVT
-2321 ANVNIVYTA
+2321 ANVTAVYNA

-2335 TEVYSN
+2335 TAVYSN

-2400 INVYANSDKFRFRCA
+2400 INVYANSSRFRFRCA
-2415 GVSGNFPIAHNLAQY
+2415 GVSGNFQIAHNLAQY

-2443 EAGKLTITA
+2443 VANKLTITA
-2452 YVNYVKVGSV
+2452 YVNYVKVGS
-2462 TKVLTADETFTYGD
+2462 TTQSLTTDETFTYGE

-2491 ESGAMAQTNQYNL
+2491 ETGAMANTNQYNL

-2515 APIDAV
+2515 APIGAV
-2521 RTYFDGY
+2521 QTYFDGY

-2554 ADSSVTMTKNEN
+2554 EGSSVTMTKNEN
-2566 ATETVVEGKD
+2566 ATETIADGKD
-2576 GGDDKAIK
+2576 GGTDKAIK

-2613 FSTALNSNGSGI
+2613 FSTALTENGSGI

-2633 GATEGFAV
+2633 GSASGIAV
-2641 SIRQNTIRVQINGSA
+2641 TIRKNTFRVRINGETK
-2656 NFLTI
+2656 FLAPN
-2661 DTDSYTGKWTN
+2661 TDSYTGKWTN
-2672 ITVTFVRANGKC
+2672 VTVAVVRADGKC
-2684 TVNVYVNY
+2684 TINVYFNH
-2692 AFAAT
+2692 ALAAT
-2697 SGAIDFADD
+2697 SGAFSLADTV
-2706 KSLANSEKTGYLGI
+2706 SLANSEKDGYFGI
-2720 GRGTEISGM
+2720 GKGVEISGS
-2729 TGSNYTD
+2729 TGTDYTD

-2751 VTLISGAMTAENMLA
+2751 VMLISGAMTDKNVLA